1 MRILNYE
8 LSEIR
13 YCCLMFVWLFLPYLL
28 QPMFGLVYE
37 ESWEDV
43 LIIIP
48 CLIYLSFKKV
58 KEIPKDSGTDDK
70 V

>member
-1 MRILNYE
+1 
-8 LSEIR
+8 
-13 YCCLMFVWLFLPYLL
+13 MFVWLFLPYLL